1 MEWHFPACSC
11 KTYNI
16 NTDDLRRKLAIGFL
30 RFYVIE
36 NNIEVTRALFSAA
49 QTPLDMAQSH
59 IVLKSSSDI
68 VLQILNHTTVN
79 TFLTGL

>member
-11 KTYNI
+11 KTSNI

-36 NNIEVTRALFSAA
+36 NNIEVTRALFSPM